1 MKREF
6 LSILFFFPLI
16 CFGQVYVTD
25 NPYVSSSNC
34 DYCRIAKVIVTEKEK
49 LSVELVGDE
58 KTLKFEPLMIID
70 GEKIQVGQP
79 VVKGAVVEAK
89 VLEESVK
96 DDKVIA
102 IRYKAKKRV
111 NKKRGHRQQHSIIEI
126 TKIS

>member
-1 MKREF
+1 MKK
-6 LSILFFFPLI
+6 
-16 CFGQVYVTD
+16 
-25 NPYVSSSNC
+25 
-34 DYCRIAKVIVTEKEK
+34 AVIVSGGHQFIVSENEK
-49 LSVELVGDE
+49 LEVELVGDA

-70 GEKIQVGQP
+70 GDKVQVGQP
-79 VVKGAVVEAK
+79 IVKGASVEAK
-89 VLEESVK
+89 VIEDNVK